1 MERLPNSLY
10 VALRSN
16 DCDAVR
22 AWFEEAEPRDPNML
36 DETGTLVQNA
46 LESDDHYGGSRFT
59 PETRG
64 DRSELI
70 RLLGARGADM
80 NATCD
85 DWLAPLFWSANSGVF
100 VGEMS
105 AMIDYGAD
113 VNTLD
118 DPPDPTVSILM
129 YCSRYFEH
137 CTFSRAPLARLLIRR
152 GADVFLTDP
161 VGRDAEHHAR
171 RDIDKREDGSALA
184 DFLADVK
191 RAGSY
196 QKYLKEPRVELVRLR
211 TLCARGRARPPADP
225 VLERLFGGA
234 PETPSTTKSTRS
246 SRRPL
251 PTEVFWHVLAYWRT
265 SRDDE

>member
-1 MERLPNSLY
+1 MEQIPDALY
-10 VALRSN
+10 RALRLN

-22 AWFEEAEPRDPNML
+22 AWFEEAKQRDPNMR

-46 LESDDHYGGSRFT
+46 LVSDDYYGGSIFT
-59 PETRG
+59 PRG

-85 DWLAPLFWSANSGVF
+85 NWLAPLFWSANSGVF

-118 DPPDPTVSILM
+118 GPYSILM
-129 YCSRYFEH
+129 YCSRIESRYNQYN
-137 CTFSRAPLARLLIRR
+137 FSRAPLARLLIRR
-152 GADVFLTDP
+152 GADVFLTDEA
-161 VGRDAEHHAR
+161 GRDAEHHAR
-171 RDIDKREDGSALA
+171 HDIDKREDGSALA

-246 SRRPL
+246 SRRRPL
-251 PTEVFWHVLAYWRT
+251 PNEVFWHVVAYWRT

>member
-1 MERLPNSLY
+1 MEQLPDALY
-10 VALRSN
+10 RALRLN

-22 AWFEEAEPRDPNML
+22 AWFEAEPRDPNMR

-46 LESDDHYGGSRFT
+46 LISDDYYGGSRFT
-59 PETRG
+59 TFTRG

-80 NATCD
+80 NATSD
-85 DWLAPLFWSANSGVF
+85 DWLAPLFWSASFGAF

-118 DPPDPTVSILM
+118 DSGGAIDSILM
-129 YCSRYFEH
+129 HCSQYDEYCEFP
-137 CTFSRAPLARLLIRR
+137 RAPLARLLIRR
-152 GADVFLTDP
+152 GADVFLTDTA
-161 VGRDAEHHAR
+161 GRDAEHHAR
-171 RDIDKREDGSALA
+171 LDIDKREDGSALA

-246 SRRPL
+246 SRRRPL